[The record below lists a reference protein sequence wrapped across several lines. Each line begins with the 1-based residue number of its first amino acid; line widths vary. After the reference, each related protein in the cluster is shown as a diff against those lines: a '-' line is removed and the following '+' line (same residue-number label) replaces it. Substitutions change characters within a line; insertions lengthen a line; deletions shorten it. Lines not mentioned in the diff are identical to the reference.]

1 MNPKRTMRRAVLSRL
16 FEHLQEKYGFD
27 WSREVF
33 IAEDPEEPAS
43 AHQVEAAL
51 AFKSDAQLE
60 EFCSAL
66 HRLEQGTYGTC
77 LTCKRPISQD
87 ILDADPTAR
96 LCPSCA
102 RSYAHAQADAQ
113 PAFPLSEGRTFL
125 GIPGVPER

>member
-33 IAEDPEEPAS
+33 IADDADEPAS

-60 EFCSAL
+60 EFRSAL
-66 HRLEQGTYGTC
+66 HRLEEGTYGIC

-87 ILDADPTAR
+87 TLDADPTAR
-96 LCPSCA
+96 LCPACEHSFA
-102 RSYAHAQADAQ
+102 RSAAGNLEPHLHHA
-113 PAFPLSEGRTFL
+113 
-125 GIPGVPER
+125 